1 MAPAPCPRLSVVIPV
16 LNEALRLPALLAA
29 LNTAAELVAE
39 VLVVDGGSGD
49 ASRPIAQLA
58 GARLLRRAG
67 GRGAQLAAG
76 AEAAAG
82 SWLLLLH
89 GDATLPA
96 GWDQAVGRAIDRGG
110 GAWYF
115 ELAIHDGDPAL
126 RLVERAVG
134 WRSRWRQRP
143 YGDQGLLLPAELLG
157 RCGGIRPLP
166 LMEDLELIERLRR
179 HTRLRSLGLALRV
192 DGRRWRRL
200 GVWRTA
206 LENARLRR
214 QWRRGI
220 GAEQLARAYY
230 RELRPPAQ
238 GAYQKAQRRCNG
250 SSSQPWAW

>member
-1 MAPAPCPRLSVVIPV
+1 MAPATCPQLSVVIPV
-16 LNEALRLPALLAA
+16 RNEANRLPTLLAA
-29 LNTAAELVAE
+29 LNTAAGLVAD
-39 VLVVDGGSGD
+39 VLVVDGGSSD
-49 ASRPIAQLA
+49 ASRTIAQLA
-58 GARLLRRAG
+58 GARLLRSGG

-76 AEAAAG
+76 AGAASG

-89 GDATLPA
+89 GDATLPE
-96 GWDQAVGRAIDRGG
+96 GWDQAVRRAMRRGC

-115 ELAIHDGDPAL
+115 ELAIADAHPVL
-126 RLVERAVG
+126 RLMELAVG
-134 WRSRWRQRP
+134 WRSRWHQLP
-143 YGDQGLLLPAELLG
+143 YGDQGLLLPAELLQ

-166 LMEDLELIERLRR
+166 LMEDLELIERLHR

-220 GAEQLARAYY
+220 SAEQLARAYY
-230 RELRPPAQ
+230 R
-238 GAYQKAQRRCNG
+238 
-250 SSSQPWAW
+250 